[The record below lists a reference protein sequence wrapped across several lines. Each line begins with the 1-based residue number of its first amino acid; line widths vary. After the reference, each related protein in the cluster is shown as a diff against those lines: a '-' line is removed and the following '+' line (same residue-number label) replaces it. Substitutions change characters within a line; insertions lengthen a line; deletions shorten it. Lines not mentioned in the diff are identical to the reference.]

1 MKALFSVELYFVV
14 KTVRFPGVSEER
26 NGDDLAKSVN
36 LESTAAHGTDNGCIM
51 YDLDLNSLLD
61 ASEI

>member
-1 MKALFSVELYFVV
+1 MKALLSIELNFVV
-14 KTVRFPGVSEER
+14 KTVRLPRVSEER
-26 NGDDLAKSVN
+26 NGDDLSKSVN

-51 YDLDLNSLLD
+51 YDLHLNSLLD